1 MMVVGTQLKATS
13 EEKAAKKQN
22 NAQGR
27 HRGVL
32 KKMMTNQ
39 IGSVGIVV
47 NRTTIIIEIGRN
59 RGIRMFRREEDPSR
73 HFSSVLGITIHRGR
87 ESRYWIGLI
96 LEKGRVIRSHMGIV
110 GIHTGIEVGTGTGTG
125 TAETEEEMTGATT
138 EEPEIGI
145 GIDAIKSRIE
155 ARNEMGIIRIPG
167 AEKEEVVGREG
178 TTVDSNLNVTT
189 ISLLACVSIRS
200 L

>member
-1 MMVVGTQLKATS
+1 
-13 EEKAAKKQN
+13 
-22 NAQGR
+22 
-27 HRGVL
+27 
-32 KKMMTNQ
+32 
-39 IGSVGIVV
+39 
-47 NRTTIIIEIGRN
+47 
-59 RGIRMFRREEDPSR
+59 
-73 HFSSVLGITIHRGR
+73 
-87 ESRYWIGLI
+87 
-96 LEKGRVIRSHMGIV
+96 MGIV

-145 GIDAIKSRIE
+145 GIDAIKSGIE